1 MRKRSAVATR
11 WATLSEAAALVLTG
25 WRILSYGTGP
35 GERSVL
41 LTLGA

>member
-1 MRKRSAVATR
+1 MKATRKETR
-11 WATLSEAAALVLTG
+11 WASLEEAAALVLLG

-35 GERSVL
+35 ALRSVL

>member
-1 MRKRSAVATR
+1 MKASTRPTR
-11 WATLSEAAALVLTG
+11 WASLSEAAALVLVG

-35 GERSVL
+35 SSRSVL